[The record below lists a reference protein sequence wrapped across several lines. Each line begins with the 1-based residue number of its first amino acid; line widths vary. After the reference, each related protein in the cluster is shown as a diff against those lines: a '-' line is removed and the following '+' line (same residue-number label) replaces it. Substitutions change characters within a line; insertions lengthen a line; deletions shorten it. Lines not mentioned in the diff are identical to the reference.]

1 MCTCLENVLKNIGFR
16 WLKIIVL
23 NFQNK
28 IDLTSLLPLL
38 LNLVRT
44 LLQFQMVRGI
54 SLTEFGWVNGVLQKN
69 VFKKTYVSGHY
80 TILGIWSVRFLLTI
94 HLNKLYFWW
103 TIYYFK
109 KTLSLKLMKSVMIAH
124 YSVVIYWLSVSLT
137 STSFLSFNARWV
149 RWVWLPTSPTIL
161 TDGSLDDLV
170 PTPVPALTYTT
181 AMSHLP
187 SSSVRDHMKWVC
199 FENTKM
205 V

>member
-1 MCTCLENVLKNIGFR
+1 
-16 WLKIIVL
+16 
-23 NFQNK
+23 
-28 IDLTSLLPLL
+28 
-38 LNLVRT
+38 
-44 LLQFQMVRGI
+44 MVRGI
-54 SLTEFGWVNGVLQKN
+54 SLTEIGWVNGVLQKN
-69 VFKKTYVSGHY
+69 VFKKNLCEWTLYNTWNMECTFFY
-80 TILGIWSVRFLLTI
+80 LRYILINCIFGEQFIIL
-94 HLNKLYFWW
+94 
-103 TIYYFK
+103 K

>member
-69 VFKKTYVSGHY
+69 VFKKNLCEWTLYNTWNMECKFFTYD
-80 TILGIWSVRFLLTI
+80 
-94 HLNKLYFWW
+94 
-103 TIYYFK
+103 
-109 KTLSLKLMKSVMIAH
+109 
-124 YSVVIYWLSVSLT
+124 T
-137 STSFLSFNARWV
+137 S
-149 RWVWLPTSPTIL
+149 
-161 TDGSLDDLV
+161 
-170 PTPVPALTYTT
+170 
-181 AMSHLP
+181 
-187 SSSVRDHMKWVC
+187 
-199 FENTKM
+199 
-205 V
+205 